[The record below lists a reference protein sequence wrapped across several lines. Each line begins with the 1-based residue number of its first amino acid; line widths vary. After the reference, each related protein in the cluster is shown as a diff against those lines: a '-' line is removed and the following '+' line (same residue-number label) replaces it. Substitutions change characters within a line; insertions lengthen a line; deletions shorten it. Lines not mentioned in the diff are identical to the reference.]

1 MPIHFDLEGLRTKHN
16 CVNYFETGLW
26 YAKDDVSSKK
36 ALRCGFDK
44 VYCIE
49 IRPDWVEIG
58 NEEFK
63 DEIMKG
69 RYNLYLDDSSNM
81 KKYVTTDNFKNRT
94 IFFLDAH
101 VDNYNIHNYKKRCPL
116 FDEIEAIKSIER
128 KDNIILIDDVRIIKT
143 AFPWGEES
151 YGDIDFLQ
159 QIKNTILSINQ
170 DYKFD
175 TLDGVIE
182 NDVLIA
188 YI

>member
-1 MPIHFDLEGLRTKHN
+1 
-16 CVNYFETGLW
+16 
-26 YAKDDVSSKK
+26 
-36 ALRCGFDK
+36 
-44 VYCIE
+44 
-49 IRPDWVEIG
+49 
-58 NEEFK
+58 
-63 DEIMKG
+63 
-69 RYNLYLDDSSNM
+69 
-81 KKYVTTDNFKNRT
+81 
-94 IFFLDAH
+94 
-101 VDNYNIHNYKKRCPL
+101 L